1 MNTNQ
6 EYLGREGYRFMGAVF
21 EVYKEL
27 GHGLGEEIYQESL
40 ELELADQS
48 IPFRAKQELAVH
60 YKGRRLRK
68 TYIPDLFVFGG
79 IVVELKS
86 VKTLLPEHEAQVLNY
101 MRITKTAVGYLVNF
115 GTAKE
120 VEWKR
125 FILREFVP
133 KQPLNKEEETA

>member
-1 MNTNQ
+1 MNS

-40 ELELADQS
+40 ELELAYQN
-48 IPFRAKQELAVH
+48 IPFSPKEQLTVF
-60 YKGRRLRK
+60 YKGQPLRK
-68 TYIPDLFVFGG
+68 LYVPDLFVFEE
-79 IVVELKS
+79 IVVEIKS
-86 VKTLLPEHEAQVLNY
+86 VKALMPEHDAQLMSY
-101 MRITKTAVGYLVNF
+101 MRITKKAVGYLVNF
-115 GTAKE
+115 GTAQQ

-133 KQPLNKEEETA
+133 KEPLHEKKETA